1 MSANFEI
8 IVISQE
14 PLTCSQLVQ
23 MFSFAGKTELEKE
36 VLVFDDWSFD
46 LENISCF
53 PNQMTNHQKEVLVF
67 DDWSFDVQY
76 SGLAGNH
83 RIGLIQSYDNL
94 IYTSE
99 LWIDTKHIPD
109 LDASYGFSQLNKYI
123 CHSISEA
130 ILSINQTTPI
140 TFFAMGTEILIEYTA
155 DIKEV
160 IAKSHNVVVYG
171 TRINGILTVQDLH

>member
-14 PLTCSQLVQ
+14 PLTCNQLVQ
-23 MFSFAGKTELEKE
+23 VFSFAGKTELEKE

-46 LENISCF
+46 VEN
-53 PNQMTNHQKEVLVF
+53 MKY
-67 DDWSFDVQY
+67 VQNDQNIQHILLDRKIVRY
-76 SGLAGNH
+76 SGLVGNH

-130 ILSINQTTPI
+130 ILSINQTNPI
-140 TFFAMGTEILIEYTA
+140 TFFAMGTEMLIEYTA

>member
-46 LENISCF
+46 LENMKYF
-53 PNQMTNHQKEVLVF
+53 QNNQSIQHILLDRKI
-67 DDWSFDVQY
+67 VQY